1 MIPRVEIDPALVER
15 CVFTL
20 AEFGASDGTGVR
32 RPVYAPE
39 WVTAQETVAR
49 WCIEAGMAVRWD
61 AVGSVW
67 GRVEGTAGGTAI
79 VSGSHIDTQLPG
91 GRYDGALGVIA
102 GYVAIRALV
111 EQFGPPQR
119 PLEVVSFCQE
129 ESSRFPRA
137 NFWASRAVIG
147 AIAPDE
153 TETQRSYDGEI
164 MADVMRGVG
173 LNPARVSEAA
183 RDDIDTFIE
192 LHIEQGPLLEEAGL
206 PVAVVNAITGLR
218 GYTVEVHGRADH
230 AGAFPMDLRRDPMAA
245 AAEIIL
251 GVRENALAM
260 GRPAVTTVG
269 RIAAEPNYPPIVPE
283 RVTFS
288 VDARHPDPEARAALY
303 ARHEALFRDVA
314 ARRNVEITW
323 TVRSD
328 TPPVIC
334 DADMVRLLERS
345 AREQGIPTLTM
356 HSGAGHDSQI
366 MAARAKVA
374 MVFVQSKGGRS
385 HTPAE
390 FTSIPHAVAGIQVLA
405 GALHAL
411 AYGGD

>member
-1 MIPRVEIDPALVER
+1 MTPRVPIDPALVER
-15 CVFTL
+15 CIFAL

-32 RPVYAPE
+32 RAVYTPE
-39 WVTAQETVAR
+39 WTAAQEMVAR
-49 WCIEAGMAVRWD
+49 WCEDAGLAVHWD

-67 GRVEGTAGGTAI
+67 GRLEGTGNSKTI

-102 GYVAIRALV
+102 GYVAIRALK
-111 EQFGPPQR
+111 EQFGPPKR

-147 AIAPDE
+147 TIEPNEAE
-153 TETQRSYDGEI
+153 TMRSYADEV
-164 MADVMRGVG
+164 MADVMRSVG
-173 LNPARVSEAA
+173 LDSARIPEAA
-183 RDDIDTFIE
+183 RDDIETFIE

-269 RIAAEPNYPPIVPE
+269 RIAAEPNFPAIVPE
-283 RVTFS
+283 RVILS
-288 VDARHPDPEARAALY
+288 VDARHPDPAQRVALY
-303 ARHEALFRDVA
+303 ERHEALFREVA
-314 ARRNVEITW
+314 ARRNVEVNW
-323 TVRSD
+323 TTRAG
-328 TPPVIC
+328 TPPCLCNPDLVQ
-334 DADMVRLLERS
+334 LLERS
-345 AREQGIPTLTM
+345 AREQGIPTMTM

-366 MAARAKVA
+366 MAARSKVA
-374 MVFVQSKGGRS
+374 MVFVRSKDGRS
-385 HTPAE
+385 HTPEE
-390 FTSIPHAVAGIQVLA
+390 FTTIEDAVAGIQVLA
-405 GALHAL
+405 GALHTL
-411 AYGGD
+411 AY

>member
-1 MIPRVEIDPALVER
+1 MTPRIDIDPALVER
-15 CVFTL
+15 CIFGL
-20 AEFGASDGTGVR
+20 AELGASDGTGVR

-39 WVTAQETVAR
+39 WVAAQSMVAG
-49 WCIEAGMAVRWD
+49 WCEDAGLAVHWD

-67 GRVEGTAGGTAI
+67 GRLEGTEGGKAI

-102 GYVAIRALV
+102 GYVAIRALK
-111 EQFGPPQR
+111 EQFGAPKR

-137 NFWASRAVIG
+137 NFWASRAVVG
-147 AIAPDE
+147 RIAPDE
-153 TETQRSYDGEI
+153 AETLRSYADEQ
-164 MADVMRGVG
+164 MADVMRSVA
-173 LNPARVSEAA
+173 LDPARIPEAA
-183 RDDIDTFIE
+183 RDDIATFIE

-206 PVAVVNAITGLR
+206 PVAIVNAITGLR

-283 RVTFS
+283 RVIFS
-288 VDARHPDPEARAALY
+288 VDARHPDPTARAELY
-303 ARHEALFRDVA
+303 ARHETLFQAVA
-314 ARRNVEITW
+314 ARRNVEVNW

-328 TPPVIC
+328 TPPCIC
-334 DADMVRLLERS
+334 DPETVRLLETT
-345 AREQGIPTLTM
+345 AQEQGIPTMTM

-366 MAARAKVA
+366 MAARSKVA
-374 MVFVQSKGGRS
+374 MIFVQSKDGRS
-385 HTPAE
+385 HTPEE
-390 FTSIPHAVAGIQVLA
+390 FTSIEHAVAGISVLA
-405 GALHAL
+405 GALYAL
-411 AYGGD
+411 AY

>member
-1 MIPRVEIDPALVER
+1 MTRQIAIDPALVER
-15 CVFTL
+15 CVFAL
-20 AEFGASDGTGVR
+20 AAFGASDGTGVR

-39 WVTAQETVAR
+39 WVAAQHMVAG
-49 WCIEAGMAVRWD
+49 WCADAGFAVQRD

-67 GRVEGTAGGTAI
+67 GRVDGSEGGAAI

-102 GYVAIRALV
+102 GYVAIRALT
-111 EQFGPPQR
+111 EQFGPPRR

-137 NFWASRAVIG
+137 NFWASRAVVGRIEPG
-147 AIAPDE
+147 EAAAM
-153 TETQRSYDGEI
+153 RSYDGEM

-173 LNPARVSEAA
+173 LDPDRIPEAA

-206 PVAVVNAITGLR
+206 PVGIVNAITGLR

-245 AAEIIL
+245 AAAMIL

-269 RIAAEPNYPPIVPE
+269 RIAAEPNFPPIVPE

-288 VDARHPDPEARAALY
+288 IDARHPDPAARANLY
-303 ARHEALFRDVA
+303 ARHETTLRAIA
-314 ARRNVEITW
+314 AWHNVEVTW
-323 TVRSD
+323 NIRSD
-328 TPPVIC
+328 TPPCVC
-334 DADMVRLLERS
+334 DPATVQTLETA
-345 AREQGIPTLTM
+345 ARAQGIPTMTL

-366 MAARAKVA
+366 MAARTKVA
-374 MVFVQSKGGRS
+374 MIFVQSKDGRS
-385 HTPAE
+385 HTPEE
-390 FTSIPHAVAGIQVLA
+390 FTSIPHAVAGITVLA
-405 GALHAL
+405 AALHTL
-411 AYGGD
+411 AY

>member
-1 MIPRVEIDPALVER
+1 LVAPRIDIDPALVEQ
-15 CVFTL
+15 CIFSL
-20 AEFGASDGTGVR
+20 AVFGASDGTGVR
-32 RPVYAPE
+32 RPVYSPE
-39 WVTAQETVAR
+39 WTAAQEMVAG
-49 WCIEAGMAVRWD
+49 WCAGAGMAVRYD

-67 GRVEGTAGGTAI
+67 GRVEGSEGGRAI

-102 GYVAIRALV
+102 GFVAIAALKA
-111 EQFGPPQR
+111 QFGPPKR

-147 AIAPDE
+147 TIEPDE
-153 TETQRSYDGEI
+153 AETMRSYDDEI
-164 MADVMRGVG
+164 MADVMRSVG
-173 LNPARVSEAA
+173 LDPARIPEAA
-183 RDDIDTFIE
+183 RDDIETFIE

-206 PVAVVNAITGLR
+206 PVGIVNAITGLR
-218 GYTVEVHGRADH
+218 GYTVAVHGRADH

-283 RVTFS
+283 RVIFS
-288 VDARHPDPEARAALY
+288 VDARHPDPVKRMELY
-303 ARHEALFRDVA
+303 ERHETLFREVA
-314 ARRNVEITW
+314 ARRNVEVTW
-323 TVRSD
+323 TTRGG
-328 TPPVIC
+328 TPPCIC
-334 DADMVRLLERS
+334 DPEIVRLLERS
-345 AREQGIPTLTM
+345 AHEQGIPTMTM

-366 MAARAKVA
+366 MAARSKVA
-374 MVFVQSKGGRS
+374 MVFVQSKDGRS
-385 HTPAE
+385 HTPEE
-390 FTSIPHAVAGIQVLA
+390 FTSIEHAVAGIQVLA
-405 GALHAL
+405 GALHTL
-411 AYGGD
+411 AY

>member
-1 MIPRVEIDPALVER
+1 MPQIPVDAALVER
-15 CVFTL
+15 YVFEL
-20 AEFGASDGTGVR
+20 ARFGASDGTGVR
-32 RPVYAPE
+32 RAQYTPE
-39 WVTAQETVAR
+39 WQAAQEQVAA
-49 WCIEAGMAVRWD
+49 WCAAAGMRARWD

-67 GRVEGTAGGTAI
+67 GRLDGTAGGDAI

-102 GYVAIRALV
+102 AIVAIRTLR
-111 EQFGPPQR
+111 EQFGPPKR
-119 PLEVVSFCQE
+119 PLEAVSFCQE

-147 AIAPDE
+147 TIGPDE
-153 TETQRSYDGEI
+153 AETQTSYAGET
-164 MADVMRGVG
+164 MADVMRAVG
-173 LNPARVSEAA
+173 LDPARIPEAT
-183 RDDIDTFIE
+183 RDDIAAFIE

-218 GYTVEVHGRADH
+218 GYTVDVHGRADH

-245 AAEIIL
+245 AAAIIL

-288 VDARHPDPEARAALY
+288 VDARHPDPAARRDLY
-303 ARHEALFRDVA
+303 ARHEALFREVGARCNVAVTWRVNTDNPPYVCDSDLVRTLETA
-314 ARRNVEITW
+314 ART
-323 TVRSD
+323 
-328 TPPVIC
+328 
-334 DADMVRLLERS
+334 
-345 AREQGIPTLTM
+345 QGIPTMTL

-366 MAARAKVA
+366 MGRRYPTA
-374 MVFVQSKGGRS
+374 MLFVRSKDGRS
-385 HTPAE
+385 HTPEE
-390 FTSIPHAVAGIQVLA
+390 FTSIADAVAGIQTLA
-405 GALHAL
+405 AALHAL
-411 AYGGD
+411 AY

>member
-1 MIPRVEIDPALVER
+1 VIPRVRIDPALVER
-15 CVFTL
+15 CVFAL

-32 RPVYAPE
+32 RAVYTPE
-39 WVTAQETVAR
+39 WTAAQEMVAR
-49 WCIEAGMAVRWD
+49 WCEGAGLAVHWD

-67 GRVEGTAGGTAI
+67 GRLEGTEGGNAI

-102 GYVAIRALV
+102 GYAAITALA
-111 EQFGPPQR
+111 EQFGPPKR

-137 NFWASRAVIG
+137 NFWASRAAVGRIEPHE
-147 AIAPDE
+147 AETMRSYADE
-153 TETQRSYDGEI
+153 T
-164 MADVMRGVG
+164 MADVMRSVG
-173 LNPARVSEAA
+173 LDPDRIPDAA
-183 RDDIDTFIE
+183 RDDIETFIE

-230 AGAFPMDLRRDPMAA
+230 AGAFPMDLRHDPMAA
-245 AAEIIL
+245 AAAIIL

-269 RIAAEPNYPPIVPE
+269 RIAAEPNFPAIVPE

-288 VDARHPDPEARAALY
+288 VDARHPDPAKRAELY
-303 ARHEALFRDVA
+303 ERHERLFQDVA
-314 ARRNVEITW
+314 EQGHVEVTW
-323 TVRSD
+323 QVRGD
-328 TPPVIC
+328 TPPCLC
-334 DADMVRLLERS
+334 DLAIVRLLEAS
-345 AREQGIPTLTM
+345 AHAQSIPTMTM
-356 HSGAGHDSQI
+356 QSGAGHDSQI
-366 MAARAKVA
+366 MAARSKVA
-374 MVFVQSKGGRS
+374 MLFVRSKDGRS

-390 FTSIPHAVAGIQVLA
+390 FTTIEDAVAGIEVLA
-405 GALHAL
+405 GALHTL
-411 AYGGD
+411 AY

>member
-1 MIPRVEIDPALVER
+1 VTPRVPIDPALVER
-15 CVFTL
+15 CIFAL

-32 RPVYAPE
+32 RAVYTPE
-39 WVTAQETVAR
+39 WTAAQEMVAR
-49 WCIEAGMAVRWD
+49 WCEDAGLAVHWD

-67 GRVEGTAGGTAI
+67 GRLEGTGNSKTI

-102 GYVAIRALV
+102 GYVAIRALK
-111 EQFGPPQR
+111 EQFGPPKR

-147 AIAPDE
+147 TIEPNEAE
-153 TETQRSYDGEI
+153 TMRSYADEV
-164 MADVMRGVG
+164 MADVMRSVG
-173 LNPARVSEAA
+173 LDSARIPEAA
-183 RDDIDTFIE
+183 RDDIETFIE

-269 RIAAEPNYPPIVPE
+269 RIAAEPNFPAIVPE
-283 RVTFS
+283 RVILS
-288 VDARHPDPEARAALY
+288 VDARHPDPAQRVALY
-303 ARHEALFRDVA
+303 ERHEALFREVA
-314 ARRNVEITW
+314 ARRNVEVNW
-323 TVRSD
+323 TTRAG
-328 TPPVIC
+328 TPPCLCNPDLVQ
-334 DADMVRLLERS
+334 LLERS
-345 AREQGIPTLTM
+345 AREQGIPTMTM

-366 MAARAKVA
+366 MAARSKVA
-374 MVFVQSKGGRS
+374 MVFVRSKDGRS
-385 HTPAE
+385 HTPEE
-390 FTSIPHAVAGIQVLA
+390 FTTIEDAVAGIQVLA
-405 GALHAL
+405 GALHTL
-411 AYGGD
+411 AY